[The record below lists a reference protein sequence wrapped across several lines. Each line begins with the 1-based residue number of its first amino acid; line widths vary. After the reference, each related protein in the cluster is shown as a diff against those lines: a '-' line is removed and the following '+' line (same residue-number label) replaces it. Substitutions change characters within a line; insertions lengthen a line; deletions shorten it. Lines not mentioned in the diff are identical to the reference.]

1 MKRTW
6 TLGLISALAL
16 LGRLAVAEE
25 GGKPGEGKPGH
36 GKPGEGGDRPRPPPG
51 EIFKK
56 LDTDANGKVSLAEFK
71 AGPRAQKDPAKAEEI
86 FKRMDKDSS
95 GDLVLEEFARPPHG
109 PKKDGEGR
117 PPKGD
122 K

>member
-6 TLGLISALAL
+6 ITGILSILAL
-16 LGRLAVAEE
+16 TGRLAVAEDAAKPGE
-25 GGKPGEGKPGH
+25 PGKPGDGKH
-36 GKPGEGGDRPRPPPG
+36 GDRPRPPPG

-56 LDTDANGKVSLAEFK
+56 LDTDASGKVSLAEFK

-86 FKRMDKDSS
+86 FKKMDKDSS
-95 GDLVLEEFARPPHG
+95 GDLALEEFARPPHG